1 MNSKQKTSIA
11 IIAIVGILFSTSFF
25 TTTATYAQTNAT
37 TNTTS
42 VGENELF
49 QRGIATSVPIEGAH
63 NEYATIILPPL
74 EDGALYEGTLTF
86 TASRPVE
93 VVLGHRLVIDNST
106 YSQIDPQVF
115 GTLRLF
121 DTTGAPDI
129 PKIIS
134 APSFILPDYGSS
146 TPHFSASIPFIASA
160 VVLGSLHDPF
170 IAVYEV
176 SAEIA
181 QPETVI
187 NIESA
192 NVNATSTNSTD
203 SSG

>member
-1 MNSKQKTSIA
+1 MNSKQKIIVPIITLVGLIFSA
-11 IIAIVGILFSTSFF
+11 IFF
-25 TTTATYAQTNAT
+25 TGSALYAQTNAT
-37 TNTTS
+37 TNTS

-63 NEYATIILPPL
+63 NEYATIVLPPR

-86 TASRPVE
+86 TASKPVE
-93 VVLGHRLVIDNST
+93 VVLGHRMPIDNST
-106 YSQIDPQVF
+106 YSQIDPRIF
-115 GTLRLF
+115 GSLRLF
-121 DTTGAPDI
+121 DTTGAPEI
-129 PKIIS
+129 PKILS

-146 TPHFSASIPFIASA
+146 TPHFSASIPFVASA

-176 SAEIA
+176 SAKIA
-181 QPETVI
+181 QPETII

-192 NVNATSTNSTD
+192 NVNTTNANSTD
-203 SSG
+203 SEFR

>member
-1 MNSKQKTSIA
+1 MNSKKMSIPIMA
-11 IIAIVGILFSTSFF
+11 ILGILLSASFF
-25 TTTATYAQTNAT
+25 TSTAIYAQTDAT

-49 QRGIATSVPIEGAH
+49 QRGIATSVPIEGAY
-63 NEYATIILPPL
+63 NEHATIILPPR

-86 TASRPVE
+86 AASRPVE
-93 VVLGHRLVIDNST
+93 IVLGHRMSIDNST
-106 YSQIDPQVF
+106 YSQIDPKVF
-115 GTLRLF
+115 GSLRIF

-146 TPHFSASIPFIASA
+146 TPHFSASIPFVASA
-160 VVLGSLHDPF
+160 VVLGSLKEPF
-170 IAVYEV
+170 ITAYEV
-176 SAEIA
+176 SAQIA

-192 NVNATSTNSTD
+192 NVNATGTNSTD
-203 SSG
+203 STGP

>member
-1 MNSKQKTSIA
+1 MSIPIMA
-11 IIAIVGILFSTSFF
+11 ILGILLSASFF
-25 TTTATYAQTNAT
+25 TSTAIYAQTDAT

-49 QRGIATSVPIEGAH
+49 QRGIATSVPIEGAY
-63 NEYATIILPPL
+63 NEHATIILPPR

-86 TASRPVE
+86 AASRPVE
-93 VVLGHRLVIDNST
+93 IVLGHRMSIDNST
-106 YSQIDPQVF
+106 YSQIDPKVF
-115 GTLRLF
+115 GSLRIF

-146 TPHFSASIPFIASA
+146 TPHFSASIPFVASA
-160 VVLGSLHDPF
+160 VVLGSLKEPF
-170 IAVYEV
+170 ITAYEV
-176 SAEIA
+176 SAQIA

-192 NVNATSTNSTD
+192 NVNATGTNSTD
-203 SSG
+203 STGP

>member
-1 MNSKQKTSIA
+1 MSIP
-11 IIAIVGILFSTSFF
+11 IIAILGILLSASFF
-25 TTTATYAQTNAT
+25 TSTAIYAQTDAT

-63 NEYATIILPPL
+63 NEYATIILPPR

-93 VVLGHRLVIDNST
+93 IVLGHRMSIDNST

-115 GTLRLF
+115 GSLRIF

-146 TPHFSASIPFIASA
+146 TPHFSASIPFVASA

-181 QPETVI
+181 QPKTVI

-192 NVNATSTNSTD
+192 NVNATGTNSTD
-203 SSG
+203 STGP